1 MSPRKALKK
10 AIKAVGSQSALARA
24 CGVSQQA
31 VQQWLVNGKVPAT
44 RVQHVVSACAGTV
57 SAVDLRPDVFAERSI
72 A

>member
-1 MSPRKALKK
+1 MNSRKALEK

-31 VQQWLVNGKVPAT
+31 VQQWVVSGKVPAT
-44 RVQHVVSACAGTV
+44 RVQRVVVASAGTV
-57 SAVDLRPDVFAERSI
+57 TAVDLRPDVFGERSI